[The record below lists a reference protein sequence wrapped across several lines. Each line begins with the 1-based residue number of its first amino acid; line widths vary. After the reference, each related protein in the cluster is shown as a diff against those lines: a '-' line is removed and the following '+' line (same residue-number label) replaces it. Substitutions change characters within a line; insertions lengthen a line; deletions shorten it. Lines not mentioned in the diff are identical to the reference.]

1 MIGDV
6 RCWLLKPLP
15 WSHLD
20 LGRYENQKVKVRCI
34 ISKRSLYLVAR
45 MHKNNVIGCRLIVE
59 HFPEQLN
66 FSGKNKPSIFCMWE
80 KRRKQLNKNW
90 RCSCEGWWWRGP
102 SGPRGP
108 RMDILLN
115 LLDHYP
121 TFSIHST
128 QARGGTKHC
137 ALRARTFNHV
147 MEFLDSQPNRHT
159 TRICVC
165 SFAPASPHRQI
176 DDFGFYSK
184 TCLFCLW
191 WNFKET
197 AAFFT

>member
-90 RCSCEGWWWRGP
+90 LVPGL
-102 SGPRGP
+102 
-108 RMDILLN
+108 MM
-115 LLDHYP
+115 
-121 TFSIHST
+121 
-128 QARGGTKHC
+128 
-137 ALRARTFNHV
+137 ARTSWTSWAADGHPFKPARPLSNLFNPLYTGQRWEYALCIADIQSRNGIPRIKPGYKV
-147 MEFLDSQPNRHT
+147 QT
-159 TRICVC
+159 TFWKVTGG
-165 SFAPASPHRQI
+165 Q
-176 DDFGFYSK
+176 
-184 TCLFCLW
+184 TL
-191 WNFKET
+191 
-197 AAFFT
+197 

>member
-90 RCSCEGWWWRGP
+90 RCSCAGWWWRGP

-121 TFSIHST
+121 TFFNPLYTGQRWEYALCI
-128 QARGGTKHC
+128 ARADIQSRNGIP
-137 ALRARTFNHV
+137 R
-147 MEFLDSQPNRHT
+147 
-159 TRICVC
+159 
-165 SFAPASPHRQI
+165 FATNSPHNAHLCVFI
-176 DDFGFYSK
+176 CAG
-184 TCLFCLW
+184 
-191 WNFKET
+191 
-197 AAFFT
+197 

>member
-1 MIGDV
+1 MLLV
-6 RCWLLKPLP
+6 VVWL
-15 WSHLD
+15 WSTFLS
-20 LGRYENQKVKVRCI
+20 NWI
-34 ISKRSLYLVAR
+34 LVA
-45 MHKNNVIGCRLIVE
+45 KISL
-59 HFPEQLN
+59 HFLHVRKEEKTIEQKLAVLVLGLMMARTSWTSWAADGHP
-66 FSGKNKPSIFCMWE
+66 FKPARPLS
-80 KRRKQLNKNW
+80 
-90 RCSCEGWWWRGP
+90 
-102 SGPRGP
+102 
-108 RMDILLN
+108 N
-115 LLDHYP
+115 LFNPLY
-121 TFSIHST
+121 T
-128 QARGGTKHC
+128 ARGGTKHC

-165 SFAPASPHRQI
+165 SFAPASTHRQI